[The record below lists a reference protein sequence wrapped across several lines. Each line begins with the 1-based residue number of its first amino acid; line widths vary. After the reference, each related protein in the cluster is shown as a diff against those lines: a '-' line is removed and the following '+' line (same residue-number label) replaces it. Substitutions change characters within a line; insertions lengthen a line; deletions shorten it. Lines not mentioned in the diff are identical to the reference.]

1 MLLLQPEAE
10 RIRCADALDGTHG
23 SQQVFSSVSLRI
35 YNHRPGNETQTD
47 PGPVQR
53 MHCSSLG
60 WVTADTRGVRKHEQ
74 GQFLLLL
81 VVLTRDLQSLKSD
94 FSQERGVMLSAFL
107 LFLFRARNQSPERL
121 QPESLKGTGCCFR
134 ANI

>member
-1 MLLLQPEAE
+1 M
-10 RIRCADALDGTHG
+10 
-23 SQQVFSSVSLRI
+23 
-35 YNHRPGNETQTD
+35 
-47 PGPVQR
+47 
-53 MHCSSLG
+53 
-60 WVTADTRGVRKHEQ
+60 RKHEQ

-81 VVLTRDLQSLKSD
+81 VVLTGDLQSLKSD
-94 FSQERGVMLSAFL
+94 FSQERGVMLNAFL